1 MDFKTGKT
9 VEIVKEFLAN
19 GGDKFEINHFF
30 EDYESKKDE
39 TKFEISLDKSFEMH
53 EVDLDKIKETIDK
66 NYNFDINEIKKD
78 YEREF

>member
-1 MDFKTGKT
+1 
-9 VEIVKEFLAN
+9 
-19 GGDKFEINHFF
+19 
-30 EDYESKKDE
+30 
-39 TKFEISLDKSFEMH
+39 MH